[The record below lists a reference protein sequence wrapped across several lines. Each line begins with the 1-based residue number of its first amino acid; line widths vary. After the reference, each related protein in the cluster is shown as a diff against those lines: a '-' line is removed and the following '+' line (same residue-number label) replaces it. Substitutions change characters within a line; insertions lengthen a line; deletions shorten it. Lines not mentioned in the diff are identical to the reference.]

1 MKRFEYI
8 RALEPQQAVMFAT
21 PTDASFIAGG
31 TNLLDLMKFE
41 IETPLKLV
49 DINRLE
55 LEQVEPTADGGL
67 RIGTLVTNSDPAV
80 HPTVI
85 ANYPVLSRAIL
96 AGATGQLRNKATTG
110 GNLLQR
116 SRCYYF
122 YQPDS
127 PCNKREPGSGC
138 PAINGENRL
147 LAILGTSD
155 SCIAQHPSDMAV
167 AMRLLDATVET
178 LKTNGNTRQIAL
190 RDFYCLPKESPHIET
205 VLETGELI
213 THVNLPAPI
222 KGMHTYDK
230 VRDRA
235 SYAFAVVSCA
245 AVIDCDDD
253 GQLTTVRLAF
263 GGIGTQPWRNENVE
277 AILTGTDGNNEVI
290 TAAADLLLKEAKGS
304 GQNDFKIPLT
314 RRLVKQVIQRAL
326 ADRSVQSRS
335 LDSYLPKNKGA

>member
-8 RALEPQQAVMFAT
+8 RALEPQQAVMFAE
-21 PTDASFIAGG
+21 PKEASFIAGG

-55 LEQVEPTADGGL
+55 LEQVETTADGGL
-67 RIGTLVTNSDPAV
+67 RIGTLVTNSDLAA

-116 SRCYYF
+116 TRCYYF

-127 PCNKREPGSGC
+127 SCNKREPGSGC

-147 LAILGTSD
+147 LAILGISD
-155 SCIAQHPSDMAV
+155 DCIAQHPSDMAV

-178 LKTNGNTRQIAL
+178 LKTDGTTRQIAL
-190 RDFYCLPKESPHIET
+190 KDFYCLPKDTPNIET

-213 THVNLPAPI
+213 THIVLPAPI

-245 AVIDCDDD
+245 AVIDVDDSK
-253 GQLTTVRLAF
+253 LNTVRLAF
-263 GGIGTQPWRNENVE
+263 GGIGTEPWRNENVE
-277 AILTGTDGNNEVI
+277 ALLTGTDGNDEVI
-290 TAAADLLLKEAKGS
+290 TSAADLLLKEAKGN

-314 RRLVKQVIQRAL
+314 RRLLKQVIQRAL
-326 ADRSVQSRS
+326 AGE
-335 LDSYLPKNKGA
+335 GA